1 MSLLETTKTFDAAK
15 NGWNRNWNKYI
26 NDLEKNFAK
35 YIGVKYAISTSSCT
49 GALHIA
55 LKSLGVSVGDEVI
68 VPDITWVATARVV
81 TYLGATP
88 VFADID
94 KESWNI
100 DISSIEKANNK

>member
-1 MSLLETTKTFDAAK
+1 M
-15 NGWNRNWNKYI
+15 
-26 NDLEKNFAK
+26 
-35 YIGVKYAISTSSCT
+35 
-49 GALHIA
+49 HIA

-100 DISSIEKANNK
+100 DISSIEKLITNKTKAIIPASIWKSS

>member
-1 MSLLETTKTFDAAK
+1 MLLVLLVVQVP
-15 NGWNRNWNKYI
+15 Y
-26 NDLEKNFAK
+26 
-35 YIGVKYAISTSSCT
+35 
-49 GALHIA
+49 IA

-100 DISSIEKANNK
+100 DISSIEKLITNKTKAIIPVHL